1 MWNNNNFL
9 STDKSFITV
18 DIKYTDIVKVL
29 IHFSK
34 SMPVLFF
41 YTNVIT
47 GLRIR
52 DLLGMQDPK
61 GPYFDP
67 AGKGKFLPML
77 IIIIRLVP
85 R

>member
-1 MWNNNNFL
+1 MIYLF
-9 STDKSFITV
+9 SDKNFITL
-18 DIKYTDIVKVL
+18 DIKMENLVKVL
-29 IHFSK
+29 IHFAK

-41 YTNVIT
+41 YTNVST

-67 AGKGKFLPML
+67 AGKGKLDLRYIWMNFNSK
-77 IIIIRLVP
+77 V
-85 R
+85 